1 MKKTTTILGIIGV
14 ILVANWLSNQ
24 FFFRFDLTENKE
36 YTMSNATKTIL
47 KGLEEPIK
55 VKAYFSENLPP
66 VLDKLQKEFEEKLV
80 EYSNIS
86 KGNIEFEFVNPDDSD
101 DLKQEAGQA
110 GIPAVPVQVREKDQ
124 VQVKNTY
131 LGAILEKGETKEVIQ
146 AIQPGEP
153 LEYMLTTAIKKIS
166 VVAKPSI
173 GIVQGHG
180 ETPIQELKEVY
191 QGLSVLYNVENL
203 NLDAEETIPAR
214 FKTIAI
220 VAPKDTFLPTHLK
233 KLDDYLAQ
241 GGNLFIG
248 INRAEGNF
256 QTSQITSSNTGL
268 ETWLDSKGILVEDQ
282 ILTDANCG
290 RVNVTQQSGF
300 MTFQTAKQFPYFP
313 AIKTFYPHPVTKGI
327 EEVVMPIASSIIY
340 KGDTTSKW
348 TPLAFTSAKTGIMSL
363 PNFFNINK
371 NWGNNDFIAKNL
383 VVGGVL
389 EGSIVGQANSRIIVF
404 GDGDFPSQSS
414 GRGQSNN
421 GSLMVNS
428 IDWLSDDTG
437 LIELRTKSVSTRP
450 IEDLE
455 DSKRSIWKYVNFL
468 LPIVLVIG
476 YGIFRS
482 SRQRR
487 TRMKRMQESY
497 I

>member
-1 MKKTTTILGIIGV
+1 MKKTTTILLIIAGIV
-14 ILVANWLSNQ
+14 LVNWLSNQ
-24 FFFRFDLTENKE
+24 LSFRFDLTENKE

-47 KGLEEPIK
+47 KGLEETIK
-55 VKAYFSENLPP
+55 VKAYFSGDLPP
-66 VLDKLQKEFEEKLV
+66 TLDKLKREFEEMLV

-86 KGNIEFEFVNPDDSD
+86 SGNVEFEFLNPDDSD
-101 DLKQEAGQA
+101 ELKQEAGQA
-110 GIPAVPVQVREKDQ
+110 GIPAVPVQVREKDK
-124 VQVKNTY
+124 VQVKNTF
-131 LGAILEKGETKEVIQ
+131 LGAVVEKGEIKEVIP
-146 AIQPGEP
+146 AIQPGAP
-153 LEYMLTTAIKKIS
+153 LEYTLTTAIKKIS
-166 VVAKPSI
+166 VVAKPSV
-173 GIVQGHG
+173 GLVQGHG
-180 ETPIQELKEVY
+180 ETSIQDLTEVY
-191 QGLSVLYNVENL
+191 QGLSILYNVENL

-220 VAPKDTFLPTHLK
+220 VAPKDTFLPTHLN
-233 KLDDYLAQ
+233 KLDGYLAQ
-241 GGNLFIG
+241 GGNVFIG
-248 INRAEGNF
+248 INRAEGDF
-256 QTSQITSSNTGL
+256 QTSQISLSNTGL
-268 ETWLDSKGILVEDQ
+268 EAWLSSKGILVEDH

-290 RVNVTQQSGF
+290 QVNVTQQMGA
-300 MTFQTAKQFPYFP
+300 MRFQTAKQFPYFP

-327 EEVVMPIASSIIY
+327 EEVMMPIASSVLY
-340 KGDTTSKW
+340 KGDTTAKW

-363 PNFFNINK
+363 PNFFDINK

-389 EGSIVGQANSRIIVF
+389 EGNIVGQANSRIIVF

-437 LIELRTKSVSTRP
+437 LIELRTKAVSTRP

-455 DSKRSIWKYVNFL
+455 DSKRSMWKYTNFL
-468 LPIVLVIG
+468 LPIILVMF

-487 TRMKRMQESY
+487 KRMKRMQESY
-497 I
+497 V